1 MNDKWLTIVIPA
13 LNEEDA
19 IGATVSRSLEA
30 REEILQTTGL
40 DGVEIIVVSDGSTDR
55 TAEIAQSFDDV
66 QVIVFDDNRGY
77 GASIK
82 EGWRRGRGNLVGFLD
97 ADGTCDPRFFS
108 KLCQAILNENAD
120 VALGSRLGADSQM
133 PVIRKAGN
141 RMFAFLLGLLCGR
154 KVTDTASGMRVV
166 RRSAL
171 KHLYPLPD
179 GLHFTPAMSAR
190 ALMNDLR
197 IIEIPMKYEERI
209 GESKLSALWDG
220 FRFLKAIGEGV
231 LCYRPEKIFLTG
243 FSLCMLFILVLAAYP
258 TEFYFQN
265 HRLEEWMI
273 YRFVVCQFVGSFGIT
288 LLLASALANRMALL
302 SSRRDESVGF
312 WSSVVASLFSGKSLA
327 AMVVLFSGLSI
338 GFLWPGIVEFATTGK
353 ITLHWSR
360 LIAGAFTLFT
370 VMQTLIFF
378 VLMKVVAIW
387 SVEQVSEEKNLFDPT
402 QKESLEILNEKHQK
416 LTSMVETSQHLMK

>member
-19 IGATVSRSLEA
+19 IGATISRSLEA

-40 DGVEIIVVSDGSTDR
+40 DGVEIIVVSDGSSDR

-77 GASIK
+77 GAAIK

-108 KLCQAILNENAD
+108 KLCQGILNENAD

-133 PVIRKAGN
+133 PAIRKAGN

-265 HRLEEWMI
+265 QRLEEWMI

-312 WSSVVASLFSGKSLA
+312 WSSVVASLFTGKSLA

-378 VLMKVVAIW
+378 VLMKVVSIW
-387 SVEQVSEEKNLFDPT
+387 SVEQVSEEKNVFDPT

-416 LTSMVETSQHLMK
+416 LTSMIETSQHLMK